1 MQRRFIFCRTRLS
14 QHPGDQDRE
23 VRTCGR
29 RAQTP
34 AATKKLRATTLA
46 VQRRTRPAMTV
57 ARSRGEH
64 QAQYPPAPPQV
75 MEWVMGKWILPRPAW
90 EKGQPSTAVMALA
103 VTLNHETRRL
113 A

>member
-29 RAQTP
+29 RTQTP

-64 QAQYPPAPPQV
+64 QAQYPP
-75 MEWVMGKWILPRPAW
+75 RPATS
-90 EKGQPSTAVMALA
+90 P
-103 VTLNHETRRL
+103 
-113 A
+113 